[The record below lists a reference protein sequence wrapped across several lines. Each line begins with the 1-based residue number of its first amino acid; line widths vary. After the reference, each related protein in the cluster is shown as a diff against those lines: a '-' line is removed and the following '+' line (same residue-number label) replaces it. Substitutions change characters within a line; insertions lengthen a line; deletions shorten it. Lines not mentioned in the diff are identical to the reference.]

1 MYPSFP
7 FLPSRGC
14 CIANLTKY
22 RQLKVTK
29 LIMEVV
35 QASLATVGSPMVITA
50 FGCTVDSVYGTQLR
64 TQGLITAHR
73 RTLHE
78 VVQNFGL
85 IIVNIAHNFMLKNV
99 SFF

>member
-29 LIMEVV
+29 LIVAVV
-35 QASLATVGSPMVITA
+35 QASLATVGSPLLDVPWTQYTELNFVPRVLSPLTA
-50 FGCTVDSVYGTQLR
+50 APYTRLYK
-64 TQGLITAHR
+64 
-73 RTLHE
+73 TL
-78 VVQNFGL
+78 V
-85 IIVNIAHNFMLKNV
+85 
-99 SFF
+99 

>member
-29 LIMEVV
+29 LIVEVV

-50 FGCTVDSVYGTQLR
+50 FGCTVDSVYRTQLR
-64 TQGLITAHR
+64 THR
-73 RTLHE
+73 SPPHPTRGCTKLWFNKQFY
-78 VVQNFGL
+78 VKKCVFL
-85 IIVNIAHNFMLKNV
+85 LNIYI
-99 SFF
+99 